1 MPRAPASGPQA
12 GGPFRRRAR
21 RRRGRPGPEWPYHWL
36 RIRVPGSFCR
46 KKRALSP
53 RMRPT
58 LLAEEVTAMKHTG
71 GIAVVTVGLILAFA
85 VSLSPPYL
93 IFWRVGLIL
102 VAAGVAA
109 MLIPEWLN
117 Q

>member
-1 MPRAPASGPQA
+1 
-12 GGPFRRRAR
+12 
-21 RRRGRPGPEWPYHWL
+21 
-36 RIRVPGSFCR
+36 
-46 KKRALSP
+46 
-53 RMRPT
+53 
-58 LLAEEVTAMKHTG
+58 MKHTG

-117 Q
+117 QRRRRGQETSPPAPGPNGQVPFPLPRDIPPSQDQGNAGAQPGSGTGDDTQKAA